1 MGWGSGFRTTTT
13 WSLKNIRGQLAFHMA
28 AAKAKTWKLLE
39 SEADESTKHSP
50 VKADTVGND
59 NLENNKLCVLVPIH
73 KPTDRFSINP
83 WCSQRWFKTP
93 DSFLFTSRR
102 VFCHYSSVWA
112 FHYWST
118 STSYVASYKEIE
130 IFTFWSSRKV
140 WRFKKGETV
149 NKFNSEVQGSP
160 RNANMID
167 YGQKYSLERII
178 MLNNEATYSC
188 QFKLKKQSCSA
199 SGYEILW
206 TYFNTPPLLHQV
218 NTQNI
223 FPKPS
228 SQFLQ
233 LKRNN
238 WVTPQPLF
246 SKETDGGAA

>member
-1 MGWGSGFRTTTT
+1 MDPLKLAAEHLLLLRRRNAARSWLQTKGLKFNQPPQAWADGHGGVLFMGWGSGLQTTTT

-50 VKADTVGND
+50 VKADTLGND

-178 MLNNEATYSC
+178 MFNNEATYSC
-188 QFKLKKQSCSA
+188 
-199 SGYEILW
+199 
-206 TYFNTPPLLHQV
+206 
-218 NTQNI
+218 
-223 FPKPS
+223 
-228 SQFLQ
+228 
-233 LKRNN
+233 
-238 WVTPQPLF
+238 
-246 SKETDGGAA
+246 